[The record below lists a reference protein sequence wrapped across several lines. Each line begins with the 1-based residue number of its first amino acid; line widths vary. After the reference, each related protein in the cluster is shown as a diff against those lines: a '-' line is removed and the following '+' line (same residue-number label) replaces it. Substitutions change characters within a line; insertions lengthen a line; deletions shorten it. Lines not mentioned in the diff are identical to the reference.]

1 MLKNSEKV
9 QLWFRCATLKKN
21 KVIMFSS
28 TRCGRL
34 HHLAGAKVARFPV
47 L

>member
-9 QLWFRCATLKKN
+9 QLWFRCASLKN

-34 HHLAGAKVARFPV
+34 HHLTGAKVARFPV